1 MAQTHTFALPPRG
14 PEQGSLVE
22 LQQSIPS
29 QISAIAPFIEQLM
42 RFIRNLRKPD
52 GSEVDIE
59 LALQEALANAVIH
72 GNHEDA
78 HKRVTVICRC
88 SIHGEV
94 SITIRDEGQGFNN
107 GAVPDPTVSEN
118 RLSTHGR
125 GVYLMQ
131 SLMDEVSF
139 EEAGAVVHLRKKANS
154 GPASPGNNK
163 K

>member
-1 MAQTHTFALPPRG
+1 M
-14 PEQGSLVE
+14 E

-42 RFIRNLRKPD
+42 RFIRNLRKAD
-52 GSEVDIE
+52 GSEADIE

-72 GNHEDA
+72 GNREDA
-78 HKRVTVICRC
+78 QKHVTVICRC
-88 SIHGEV
+88 SIYGEV
-94 SITIRDEGQGFNN
+94 SITIRDEGPGFSS
-107 GAVPDPTVSEN
+107 GAVPDPTDSEN

-131 SLMDEVSF
+131 SLMDEVWF
-139 EEAGAVVHLRKKANS
+139 DEGGAVVHLRKNANG
-154 GPASPGNNK
+154 GPAAPGRNK

>member
-1 MAQTHTFALPPRG
+1 M
-14 PEQGSLVE
+14 E

-42 RFIRNLRKPD
+42 SFIRNLRKPD
-52 GSEVDIE
+52 GSEADIE
-59 LALQEALANAVIH
+59 LALEEALANAVIH

-78 HKRVTVICRC
+78 QKRVTVVCRC
-88 SIHGEV
+88 SIYGEV
-94 SITIRDEGQGFNN
+94 SITIRDEGQGFNC
-107 GAVPDPTVSEN
+107 GAVPDPTASEN

-139 EEAGAVVHLRKKANS
+139 DEDGAVVHLRKNANG
-154 GPASPGNNK
+154 GPAAPGKNK